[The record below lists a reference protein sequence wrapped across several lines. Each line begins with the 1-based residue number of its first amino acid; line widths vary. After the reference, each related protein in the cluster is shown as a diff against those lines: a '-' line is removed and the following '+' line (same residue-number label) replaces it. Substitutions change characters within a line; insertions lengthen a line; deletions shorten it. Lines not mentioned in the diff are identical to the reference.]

1 MKKIVVISA
10 GFWVKLLVVVLLLL
24 GGLSWGS
31 SWLKQAGQTI
41 AVLAAEAEPAV
52 QENTSWWQKIWA
64 SAAEEKLKNLLS
76 LPPLE
81 QNNAS
86 TADRVLC
93 WVAGFDPT
101 DPYQQLEQGMAV
113 LSLARDTASGE
124 LTMRQEN
131 AAVIEEDIYSD
142 MAAMADDW
150 HFEMSKLGE
159 LSLTDTVQIILYH
172 THNAETY
179 LPTDGVS
186 KRAGE
191 NAGVST
197 AADVF
202 QQALEQ
208 KYGLRTLHSKVLHDY
223 PDWNRSYINSLAT
236 IKTLLQANPDVQ
248 AVFDVHRD
256 AGFTSKDPTTV
267 MLNGQAAAKIM
278 IVVGANHEHWK
289 ENLAFAQALEDKSNV
304 LYPGLVRSIRIVQ
317 ANRYNQ
323 QAHPHSLILEIGSD
337 LNTQEEANYAL
348 ECFAQVVAEVLQ
360 AEKNQ

>member
-10 GFWVKLLVVVLLLL
+10 GFWVKLLAVLLLL
-24 GGLSWGS
+24 AGLLSWGGN
-31 SWLKQAGQTI
+31 WLKQAGQTV
-41 AVLAAEAEPAV
+41 AVLADQPGAFQA
-52 QENTSWWQKIWA
+52 QGWLQQLWA
-64 SAAEEKLKNLLS
+64 SLEEDELKGLLT
-76 LPPLE
+76 LPPVKH
-81 QNNAS
+81 NNAS
-86 TADRVLC
+86 LTERMLT
-93 WVAGFDPT
+93 WVVGFNPT
-101 DPYQQLEQGMAV
+101 NPYQQLEQGMAV
-113 LSLARDTASGE
+113 LTLAREETSGA
-124 LTMRQEN
+124 LVAVDDP
-131 AAVIEEDIYSD
+131 AAVVEEDIYSD

-150 HFEMSKLGE
+150 HFEMSKLTDIA
-159 LSLTDTVQIILYH
+159 LTDAVQIILYH

-208 KYGLRTLHSKVLHDY
+208 KYGLKTLHSKVLHDY

-236 IKTLLQANPDVQ
+236 VKSLLNANPEVK

-267 MLNGQAAAKIM
+267 MLGGKAAAKIM
-278 IVVGANHEHWK
+278 IVVGANHDHWK
-289 ENLAFAQALEDKSNV
+289 ENLAFAQALEDKSNA
-304 LYPGLVRSIRIVQ
+304 LYPNLVRSIRIVQ

-360 AEKNQ
+360 EESIQ